1 MNGSCKVFAGPAN
14 RELSRRI
21 AGAMGSRLS
30 AMHIRSF
37 ADGEVNVMIGENARG
52 VDAFV
57 VQPTFSPAENLLT
70 LLLMIDALKRASA
83 RRVTAVIPYFGYAR
97 QDRKDRPRVAI
108 SAKVV
113 ANLITVA
120 GADRVLTMDLHSS
133 QIQGF
138 FDIPLDHLY
147 SAPVLVRHYEGKGLS
162 DLVVVAPDIGSV
174 KMSRAYA
181 KRLGADLAIIDK
193 RRPEPNVAEVYHVIG
208 DVKDKNVLIVDDLI
222 DTAGTLVA
230 AAARLKAEG
239 ALDIYAA
246 CTHPVLSGEAL
257 SRINDSPIREVTV
270 TDTIPLKGGSDKIEV
285 LSVAGLL
292 GEAIQRIHRE
302 ESVSSLFVE

>member
-1 MNGSCKVFAGPAN
+1 MSASCKIFTGSAN
-14 RELSRRI
+14 PDLAVRI
-21 AGAMGSRLS
+21 ARSMGTRLAAMEVR
-30 AMHIRSF
+30 AF
-37 ADGEVNVMIGENARG
+37 ADGEICVKIGENARG

-57 VQPTFSPAENLLT
+57 IQPTFSPAENLLT

-113 ANLITVA
+113 ANLIAVA

-147 SAPVLVRHYEGKGLS
+147 SAPILVNHYLERKIGN
-162 DLVVVAPDIGSV
+162 LVVVAPDIGSV

-181 KRLGADLAIIDK
+181 KRLGAGLAIIDK

-208 DVKDKNVLIVDDLI
+208 DVKERNVLIVDDLI
-222 DTAGTLVA
+222 DTAGTIVA
-230 AAARLKAEG
+230 ATKKLKDEG
-239 ALDIYAA
+239 ALDIYVA
-246 CTHPVLSGEAL
+246 CTHPVLSGPAL
-257 SRINDSPIREVTV
+257 DRINESEIREVVV
-270 TDTIPLKGGSDKIEV
+270 TDTIPLRNGSDKFLV

>member
-1 MNGSCKVFAGPAN
+1 MAGSCKVFPGGAHP
-14 RELSRRI
+14 ELAKEIARSMGISLGAVDIRR
-21 AGAMGSRLS
+21 
-30 AMHIRSF
+30 F
-37 ADGEVNVMIGENARG
+37 ADGEVFVKIGENARG

-57 VQPTFSPAENLLT
+57 VQPTFAPAENLLT
-70 LLLMIDALKRASA
+70 LLIMIDALKRASA

-108 SAKVV
+108 SAKLC
-113 ANLITVA
+113 ANLIAVA

-147 SAPVLVRHYEGKGLS
+147 AAPVLIEHCVNRGIQ

-174 KMSRAYA
+174 KMARAYA
-181 KRLGADLAIIDK
+181 KRLDAGLAIIDK

-208 DVKDKNVLIVDDLI
+208 EVKDKNVFIVDDLI
-222 DTAGTLVA
+222 DTAGTIVA
-230 AAARLKAEG
+230 AAKRLKADG
-239 ALDIYAA
+239 ARDIYVA
-246 CTHPVLSGEAL
+246 CTHPVLSGPAIDRLNE
-257 SRINDSPIREVTV
+257 SDIKEMIV
-270 TDTIPLKGGSDKIEV
+270 TDTIPLTAKCDKIRV

-302 ESVSSLFVE
+302 ESVSSLFVD

>member
-1 MNGSCKVFAGPAN
+1 MSSTCKIFSGPAN
-14 RELSRRI
+14 RELAIQI
-21 AGAMGSRLS
+21 ARSMGTRLS
-30 AMHIRSF
+30 AMEIRKF
-37 ADGEVNVMIGENARG
+37 ADGEVCVKIGENARG

-57 VQPTFSPAENLLT
+57 IQPTFSPADNLLT

-147 SAPVLVRHYEGKGLS
+147 SAPVLVNHYVDLGLK

-208 DVKDKNVLIVDDLI
+208 DVKNKNVLIVDDLI
-222 DTAGTLVA
+222 DTAGTIVA
-230 AAARLKAEG
+230 AAVRLKEEG

-246 CTHPVLSGEAL
+246 CTHPVFSGPPMFCRLAAR
-257 SRINDSPIREVTV
+257 SQPWCATRP
-270 TDTIPLKGGSDKIEV
+270 
-285 LSVAGLL
+285 AW
-292 GEAIQRIHRE
+292 
-302 ESVSSLFVE
+302 

>member
-1 MNGSCKVFAGPAN
+1 MSGNCRIFAGPAN
-14 RELSRRI
+14 RELARQI
-21 AGAMGSRLS
+21 AGSMGNRLAAMYVRN
-30 AMHIRSF
+30 F
-37 ADGEVNVMIGENARG
+37 ADGEVNVTIGENARG

-57 VQPTFSPAENLLT
+57 IQSTFSPAENLLT
-70 LLLMIDALKRASA
+70 LLLVIDALRRASA
-83 RRVTAVIPYFGYAR
+83 RRITAVIPYFGYAR

-147 SAPVLVRHYEGKGLS
+147 SAPVLVNHFVDRGIS

-222 DTAGTLVA
+222 DTAGTIVA
-230 AAARLKAEG
+230 AAARLKEEG
-239 ALDIYAA
+239 ALEIYAA
-246 CTHPVLSGEAL
+246 CTHPVFSGPAL
-257 SRINDSPIREVTV
+257 DRIQESPIREIVV
-270 TDTIPLKGGSDKIEV
+270 TDTIPLRNGGEKIKV
-285 LSVAGLL
+285 LSVAELL

>member
-1 MNGSCKVFAGPAN
+1 MSGACKVFSGQAN
-14 RELSRRI
+14 QELSRQI
-21 AGAMGSRLS
+21 ARSMGLPLAAMQ
-30 AMHIRSF
+30 IRKF
-37 ADGEVNVMIGENARG
+37 ADGEVFVQVGENARG

-57 VQPTFSPAENLLT
+57 VQPTNSPAENLLT
-70 LLLMIDALKRASA
+70 LLMMIDALKRASA
-83 RRVTAVIPYFGYAR
+83 RRITAVVPYFGYAR
-97 QDRKDRPRVAI
+97 QDRKDQPRVAI
-108 SAKVV
+108 TAKVV

-138 FDIPLDHLY
+138 FDIPMDHLY
-147 SAPVLVRHYEGKGLS
+147 AAPVLIKYYQANPIA

-193 RRPEPNVAEVYHVIG
+193 RRPEANVAEVYHVIG
-208 DVKDKNVLIVDDLI
+208 NVKDKNVLIVDDLI
-222 DTAGTLVA
+222 DTAGTIVA
-230 AAARLKAEG
+230 ATAKLKDEG
-239 ALDIYAA
+239 AREIHAA
-246 CTHPVLSGEAL
+246 CTHPVFSGPAIDRL
-257 SRINDSPIREVTV
+257 DSSVIREIVV
-270 TDTIPLKGGSDKIEV
+270 TDTIPFRGESKKIRI
-285 LSVAGLL
+285 LSVAELL